1 MAVLCKNIIINTV
14 RLRKYSSQHQTGR
27 AFRVN
32 VKKQLI
38 SSGVDSMQVQQQVQR
53 HSEHINASLF
63 HVLHLVSNIRNQK
76 CSSVLNLPSFWFLNQ
91 ADVTGR

>member
-1 MAVLCKNIIINTV
+1 
-14 RLRKYSSQHQTGR
+14 
-27 AFRVN
+27 
-32 VKKQLI
+32 
-38 SSGVDSMQVQQQVQR
+38 MQVQRQVQW

-91 ADVTGR
+91 ADVTDR